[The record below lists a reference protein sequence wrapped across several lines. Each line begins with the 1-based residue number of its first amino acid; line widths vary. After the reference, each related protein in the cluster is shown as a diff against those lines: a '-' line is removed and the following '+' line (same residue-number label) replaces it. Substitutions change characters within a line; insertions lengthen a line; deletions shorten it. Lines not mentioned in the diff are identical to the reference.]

1 MPADKAANEAVL
13 DIRNKRGLHARAAA
27 KFVKLAGEYDAE
39 ITVEKDDTCVCGTSI
54 MGLMMLSASMGTAI
68 TVRATGAQADEAV
81 AAISDLVNR
90 KFDED

>member
-1 MPADKAANEAVL
+1 MPADTAANEAVL

-39 ITVEKDDTCVCGTSI
+39 IAVEKDDTCVCGTSI

-68 TVRATGAQADEAV
+68 AVRATGPQAE
-81 AAISDLVNR
+81 AAIAAIADLVNR